1 MRPWGEPSHDRGTL
15 PAWRIPHQ
23 VRVVLDL
30 EIDSE
35 FISGSISA
43 PEYACQQFFGW
54 LELASEL
61 EAARVAARDDPGEEL
76 QTPPIQA

>member
-1 MRPWGEPSHDRGTL
+1 
-15 PAWRIPHQ
+15 
-23 VRVVLDL
+23 LDL